1 MEYSDFYDI
10 AEYGSENWK
19 GSFTPR
25 EIACNAYDY
34 LCEYRYSV
42 AKGKPT
48 NTMIELCK
56 LICEDMDYADYA
68 EIQEESENVLTV
80 ERMCQILDDFIMEI

>member
-10 AEYGSENWK
+10 AEYGNENWK
-19 GSFTPR
+19 GCFTLK

-56 LICEDMDYADYA
+56 LICEDMNYA
-68 EIQEESENVLTV
+68 EIQEESENALTV
-80 ERMCQILDDFIMEI
+80 EQMKQILSDFVMKI

>member
-1 MEYSDFYDI
+1 MKYSDFSDI
-10 AEYGSENWK
+10 AEYGNANWK
-19 GSFTPR
+19 GCFTLK

-34 LCEYRYSV
+34 MCEYRYSL

-48 NTMIELCK
+48 CTMIELCK

>member
-1 MEYSDFYDI
+1 MMLEYSDFYDI
-10 AEYGSENWK
+10 AEYGNENWK
-19 GSFTPR
+19 GCFTLK

-56 LICEDMDYADYA
+56 LIREDMNYA
-68 EIQEESENVLTV
+68 EIQEESENALTI
-80 ERMCQILDDFIMEI
+80 EKMKQILSDFLMEI